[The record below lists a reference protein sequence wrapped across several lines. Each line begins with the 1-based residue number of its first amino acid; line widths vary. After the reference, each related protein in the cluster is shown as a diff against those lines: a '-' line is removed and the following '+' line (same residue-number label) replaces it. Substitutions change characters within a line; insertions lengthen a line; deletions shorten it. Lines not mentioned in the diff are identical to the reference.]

1 MQNRTFDEDGFLY
14 RSGGNEAENIRDIS
28 TVFRR
33 RQNRKALNFSISKNS
48 FCSVFFNFSD
58 SFSGKQSFF
67 ERRKKNIAFFKEIC
81 YTVPI

>member
-14 RSGGNEAENIRDIS
+14 RSGGNEAENIRNIP

-67 ERRKKNIAFFKEIC
+67 ERRKKNIAFSKEIC